1 LLIFS
6 KPRRIY
12 KLITGIRDIR
22 VIRGKINFMKSMT
35 GYGRGA
41 FSGENFAVTVEI
53 KTVNNRFLDIN
64 LRMPYELQPLEAG
77 LKKVVTNRLSRG
89 RADVSVQFEKN
100 DEIVYELNRPLIAG
114 YLSALKQMSE
124 EFNLSGEPDINV
136 IARLPNVLQNQKDN
150 LSENFI
156 KGVETALA
164 EALDELEA
172 MREVEGNSLQVE
184 LDARLIEIQKHLP
197 AIEKESE
204 NVAEE
209 YRQRLKKRIT
219 EMLAKSDSQIEIDG
233 ARLAQEVAY
242 LAERSDISEEI
253 TRLKSHLEQF
263 RQIMCSG
270 DKEIGKRLDFLTQE
284 LNREANTISS
294 KTNNLTVKEAA
305 LAIKSE
311 IEKIREQIQN
321 IE

>member
-1 LLIFS
+1 
-6 KPRRIY
+6 
-12 KLITGIRDIR
+12 
-22 VIRGKINFMKSMT
+22 MT

-64 LRMPYELQPLEAG
+64 LRMPFELQPLEAG

-100 DEIVYELNRPLIAG
+100 EEMVYELNRPLIAG
-114 YLSALKQMSE
+114 YLSALKQMSD

-136 IARLPNVLQNQKDN
+136 IARLPNVLQNQKDG
-150 LSENFI
+150 LTENFI
-156 KGVETALA
+156 KGVETALNS
-164 EALDELEA
+164 ALDELER
-172 MREVEGNSLQVE
+172 MRGVEGNSLQVE
-184 LDARLIEIQKHLP
+184 LDLRLIEIQKQLP
-197 AIEKESE
+197 VIEKESE

-209 YRQRLKKRIT
+209 YRQRLKKRVG
-219 EMLAKSDSQIEIDG
+219 ELLAKSDSQIEIDQ

-284 LNREANTISS
+284 LNREANTVSS

-321 IE
+321 VE